1 MNQFLLIERMKVQNA
16 NAAAGFTWGFPA
28 ITHFL
33 GFTHNLHR
41 RLQSR
46 SELCELSLD
55 GCIVIAHQHTP
66 HTFKV
71 GSRSKFTQYKTAQ
84 YLPLKFKK
92 GILEAPSVIE
102 EAKMNMTVSLLIP
115 VVGYTGDIVK
125 ELEQFISDC
134 CQVQRLAGGTI
145 LKINRLELINASDE
159 SWLNSLRVGLLPG
172 FVLLDRSAY
181 LEEHFADLKQMD
193 SNVELLDAWFDFVA
207 LKQGARPACQLIDKH
222 LAQHS
227 EPAINDFW
235 LDHKDKPFEVGLVP
249 KAVIEYFNEMK
260 DNLDEAILDQ
270 WKNYLDPKEETD
282 ASLEYLKKPKPGFL
296 VPIMTGYKAISDE
309 VYPAGK
315 IDGARD
321 AETPVRFVEAVHS
334 IGEWQ
339 SVHRLKTLEQWNA
352 CVWKYVY
359 DKEGWYLCQQSTCN

>member
-1 MNQFLLIERMKVQNA
+1 MSQFLLIERIKVQNA

-33 GFTHNLHR
+33 GFTHNLQR
-41 RLQSR
+41 KLQSNKKFEEN
-46 SELCELSLD
+46 ELTLD
-55 GCIVIAHQHTP
+55 GCIVIAHEHNVHTYAPDRRSYQRFAQHRFT
-66 HTFKV
+66 HLFKSQ
-71 GSRSKFTQYKTAQ
+71 GK
-84 YLPLKFKK
+84 
-92 GILEAPSVIE
+92 APSVIE